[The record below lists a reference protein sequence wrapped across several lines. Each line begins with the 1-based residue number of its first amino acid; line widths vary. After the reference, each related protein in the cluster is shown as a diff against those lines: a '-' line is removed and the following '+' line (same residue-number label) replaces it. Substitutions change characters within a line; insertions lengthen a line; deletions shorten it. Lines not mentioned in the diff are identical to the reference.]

1 MESTVK
7 QRLVQFIKMMHL
19 TQKAFEERCGMG
31 NGYVNSIRKGI
42 GPEKM
47 QDIIR
52 AFPELNRAWLLF
64 GEGEMLKTTSPTVS
78 QTNINGDNNYVIGNN
93 TIGDVSNSNISNVGH
108 GQNYPTLLEARESEV
123 ECPKCGELIIVKNPT
138 VLSMVPK
145 EITRRPNINLE
156 QWRRNHP
163 QQMKKIDF
171 SQIWGEEPFVVQVD
185 TRAMEPDYREGTF
198 LVLQP
203 LPDTSYATADG
214 IAYVVDTMKPHT
226 LFRNLTDKYDGTYV
240 LTANNDK
247 RSYIRLKAEDII
259 TVYDIVGSFRIGR

>member
-1 MESTVK
+1 MTDY
-7 QRLVQFIKMMHL
+7 QRIEFLLNTLNFRSV
-19 TQKAFEERCGMG
+19 
-31 NGYVNSIRKGI
+31 
-42 GPEKM
+42 
-47 QDIIR
+47 R
-52 AFPELNRAWLLF
+52 AFAVALDVNPQIFYDIKAGKCGISRELARVILEKYSSINPEWLLYN
-64 GEGEMLKTTSPTVS
+64 EGNPLKNNTSSIIT
-78 QTNINGDNNYVIGNN
+78 GDI
-93 TIGDVSNSNISNVGH
+93 TIGDVNNSNIGH

>member
-1 MESTVK
+1 MKSAVK
-7 QRLVQFIKMMHL
+7 QRLVQFIKSMHM
-19 TQKAFEERCGMG
+19 TQRAFEIRCGMS
-31 NGYVNSIRKGI
+31 NGYVANIRKGI
-42 GPEKM
+42 GEDYLLNIA
-47 QDIIR
+47 QQ
-52 AFPELNRAWLLF
+52 FPQLNRAWLLF
-64 GEGEMLKTTSPTVS
+64 GEGEMLKSNATSSIIT
-78 QTNINGDNNYVIGNN
+78 GDI
-93 TIGDVSNSNISNVGH
+93 TIGDVNNSNLGNIGH

-123 ECPKCGELIIVKNPT
+123 ECPKCGELIIVKSPT

>member
-1 MESTVK
+1 MTDYQRIESLLHALNFRSV
-7 QRLVQFIKMMHL
+7 
-19 TQKAFEERCGMG
+19 
-31 NGYVNSIRKGI
+31 
-42 GPEKM
+42 
-47 QDIIR
+47 R
-52 AFPELNRAWLLF
+52 AFAVSLDVNPQIFYDIKAGKCGISRDLSRAILEKYSSINPEWLLY
-64 GEGEMLKTTSPTVS
+64 GEGEMLKTISS
-78 QTNINGDNNYVIGNN
+78 IISGDI

-108 GQNYPTLLEARESEV
+108 RQNYPTLLEARESEV

>member
-52 AFPELNRAWLLF
+52 AFPELNREWLLF
-64 GEGEMLKTTSPTVS
+64 GEGNPLKTTSTISGDITV
-78 QTNINGDNNYVIGNN
+78 NGNGNSHIGYGHKNVPAVIEVKENG
-93 TIGDVSNSNISNVGH
+93 V
-108 GQNYPTLLEARESEV
+108 EV
-123 ECPKCGELIIVKNPT
+123 ECPKCGEVIEVPGST
-138 VLSMVPK
+138 VLAMVPK
-145 EITRRPNINLE
+145 EITKKPDIDLE
-156 QWRRNHP
+156 KWRRKHP

-203 LPDTSYATADG
+203 LPDISYATADG
-214 IAYVVDTMKPHT
+214 IAYVIDTMKPHT
-226 LFRNLTDKYDGTYV
+226 LFRNLTDKYDGTYL
-240 LTANNDK
+240 LTSNSDK
-247 RSYIRLKAEDII
+247 RSSIRLKAEDII

>member
-47 QDIIR
+47 QDIVR
-52 AFPELNRAWLLF
+52 AFPELNREWLLF
-64 GEGEMLKTTSPTVS
+64 GEGNPLKTTSTIS
-78 QTNINGDNNYVIGNN
+78 GDI
-93 TIGDVSNSNISNVGH
+93 TISDVRNSNINNVGH
-108 GQNYPTLLEARESEV
+108 KQNFPTLFEAKTAEV
-123 ECPKCGELIIVKNPT
+123 ECPKCGELIIVKNPA
-138 VLSMVPK
+138 VLKMIPK

-185 TRAMEPDYREGTF
+185 TRAMEPDYREGTY

-203 LPDTSYATADG
+203 LPDISYATADG

>member
-52 AFPELNRAWLLF
+52 AFPELNREWLLF
-64 GEGEMLKTTSPTVS
+64 GEGNPLKTTPTIS
-78 QTNINGDNNYVIGNN
+78 GDITITGGNN
-93 TIGDVSNSNISNVGH
+93 NNIGH
-108 GQNYPTLLEARESEV
+108 RQQNYPTLLEARESEV

-226 LFRNLTDKYDGTYV
+226 LFRNLTDKYDGTYL

>member
-1 MESTVK
+1 MESAVK

-52 AFPELNRAWLLF
+52 EFPELNREWLLF
-64 GEGEMLKTTSPTVS
+64 GEGNPLKNNTSSIIT
-78 QTNINGDNNYVIGNN
+78 GDI
-93 TIGDVSNSNISNVGH
+93 TIGDVSNSNISNIGH

-226 LFRNLTDKYDGTYV
+226 LFRNLTDKC
-240 LTANNDK
+240 
-247 RSYIRLKAEDII
+247 
-259 TVYDIVGSFRIGR
+259 

>member
-1 MESTVK
+1 
-7 QRLVQFIKMMHL
+7 MMHL

-47 QDIIR
+47 QDIVR
-52 AFPELNRAWLLF
+52 AFPELNREWLLF
-64 GEGEMLKTTSPTVS
+64 GEGNPLKTTSTIS
-78 QTNINGDNNYVIGNN
+78 GDI
-93 TIGDVSNSNISNVGH
+93 TISDVRNSNINNVGH
-108 GQNYPTLLEARESEV
+108 KQNFPTLFEAKTAEV
-123 ECPKCGELIIVKNPT
+123 ECPKCGELIIVKNPA
-138 VLSMVPK
+138 VLKMIPK

-185 TRAMEPDYREGTF
+185 TRAMEPDYREGTY

-203 LPDTSYATADG
+203 LPDISYATADG

>member
-1 MESTVK
+1 MKAKDLNNALRIKEIMEYFHLNQTEFAERTGIPKSNLSKILGGSLACGPGTMNKVVLAFTNLNK
-7 QRLVQFIKMMHL
+7 DWILYGVGKML
-19 TQKAFEERCGMG
+19 A
-31 NGYVNSIRKGI
+31 N
-42 GPEKM
+42 
-47 QDIIR
+47 
-52 AFPELNRAWLLF
+52 
-64 GEGEMLKTTSPTVS
+64 TTPAIN
-78 QTNINGDNNYVIGNN
+78 QTNIQGDINISGGNN
-93 TIGDVSNSNISNVGH
+93 TNIGH

-185 TRAMEPDYREGTF
+185 TRAMEPDYREGTY

-203 LPDTSYATADG
+203 MPDISYATADG